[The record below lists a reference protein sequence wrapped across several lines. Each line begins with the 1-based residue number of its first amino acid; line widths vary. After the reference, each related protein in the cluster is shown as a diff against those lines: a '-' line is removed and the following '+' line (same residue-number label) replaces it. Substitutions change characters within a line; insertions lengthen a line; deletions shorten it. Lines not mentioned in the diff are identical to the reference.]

1 MSCLPDKVKDYFFGE
16 LNEDERAGFRAHL
29 DQCRACREEFERL
42 RLTQAALRS
51 VPDEDPPRRTAFVS
65 DRVFEPSW
73 WRRLWQ
79 SGPRLGFAS
88 AAVLAMAIVIH
99 AAWRPAAPAAVDQAA
114 IEARISAEV
123 ERRLQPAIQAAA
135 AEIEARQARKTAE
148 IVQAVRKDFEFQLQA
163 DRLAIQDALRHVE
176 RKLLVAT
183 RLAYNA
189 EGGGR

>member
-29 DQCRACREEFERL
+29 DQCRACRDEFERL

-51 VPDEDPPRRTAFVS
+51 VPDEEPPRRTAFVS

-73 WRRLWQ
+73 LQWLWQ

-88 AAVLAMAIVIH
+88 AVLLAVAIVIN
-99 AAWRPAAPAAVDQAA
+99 AAWRPAAPAAVNQAA

-123 ERRLQPAIQAAA
+123 ERRMRTAIQAAA
-135 AEIEARQARKTAE
+135 AEVEAKQARKTAE
-148 IVQAVRKDFEFQLQA
+148 IVQAARKEFELQLQA
-163 DRLAIQDALRHVE
+163 DRLAIQDVMRQVE

-189 EGGGR
+189 EGGRQ